1 MSYINA
7 FQESVAIAF
16 LWQIEKL
23 RQRWDESPLNLDK
36 QACGFRIDLNLS
48 NMMSLP
54 LLPQHMLFVF
64 PRLMGSVFPDLGKS
78 LIVLLVCIHRITM
91 CWIYNYVF
99 LIFFK
104 DFSDIWLFL
113 FQPTEATHSV
123 LVQKPVQRVY
133 LVWSIKR
140 QGDEEGQNT
149 FAPDQTSWFHLD
161 YCLS

>member
-23 RQRWDESPLNLDK
+23 RQRWAESPLNLDK
-36 QACGFRIDLNLS
+36 QACGFRINLNLS

-91 CWIYNYVF
+91 C
-99 LIFFK
+99 
-104 DFSDIWLFL
+104 
-113 FQPTEATHSV
+113 
-123 LVQKPVQRVY
+123 
-133 LVWSIKR
+133 
-140 QGDEEGQNT
+140 
-149 FAPDQTSWFHLD
+149 
-161 YCLS
+161 